1 MERFS
6 RRTVTAEGGAVTTA
20 GTGYLS
26 GGKSTPSPDV
36 GTIAESTTPG
46 SRQPL
51 PMPVAGDPDAGVTVV
66 VYESVS
72 DAIDSARAG

>member
-6 RRTVTAEGGAVTTA
+6 RRTVIVGGGAVTTA
-20 GTGYLS
+20 GT
-26 GGKSTPSPDV
+26 
-36 GTIAESTTPG
+36 IAESATPG
-46 SRQPL
+46 FQQPL
-51 PMPVAGDPDAGVTVV
+51 PVPVAGDPDVTVA

>member
-1 MERFS
+1 MKRFS
-6 RRTVTAEGGAVTTA
+6 RRTVIAGGGAVTTA
-20 GTGYLS
+20 GYLS
-26 GGKSTPSPDV
+26 GRESTPSPDV

-46 SRQPL
+46 FQQPL
-51 PMPVAGDPDAGVTVV
+51 PVPVAGDPDADVTVA